1 MDYEKRLREYIK
13 SCFDE
18 KYERKSGE
26 NWAFGAIDFAF
37 YAGLIGQDERDKLFE
52 EYKLRG

>member
-37 YAGLIGQDERDKLFE
+37 YAGLIGQDERDKLFD